1 MNEFLIVVTAVLPV
15 LFTALVGILMR
26 RVNCLTEEADK
37 SLLQLTINL
46 LIPCFIFDKLLGNPA
61 MAVPSNLVLAP
72 LVGVI
77 TVVVGILISLGLA
90 GLSGL
95 RDPLERKSFGFSA
108 GIYNYGYVPLPL
120 AMALFDRETVAALVV
135 HNIGVDFAF
144 WTMGAL
150 VFAQRDQPIWKKL
163 LRPPIF
169 AILATIILNFAGLAE
184 AVPEIVIRTARM
196 IGACAI
202 PVGLLLT
209 GAMTADLLKYFRSA
223 GSARVMA
230 AACGLRILL
239 LPLGFLLLAKFLPA
253 TIELKRVIVL
263 QAAMPAAVFA
273 ILAAKY
279 FQGHPPTALRVVLG
293 TSIVSFITI
302 PLWIRFGMQFVG
314 LEMPAH

>member
-1 MNEFLIVVTAVLPV
+1 MKEFVIVITAVLPV
-15 LFTALVGILMR
+15 LITALAGMLMR
-26 RVNCLTEEADK
+26 RVNYLTEEADK
-37 SLLQLTINL
+37 SLLQVTINL
-46 LIPCFIFDKLLGNPA
+46 LIPCFIFDNLLGNPA
-61 MAVPSNLVLAP
+61 MAVPSNLILAP
-72 LVGVI
+72 LVGMV
-77 TVVVGILISLGLA
+77 TVAAGIAISLALA

-95 RDPLERKSFGFSA
+95 TDPLERKSFGFSA

-120 AMALFDRETVAALVV
+120 ALALFDRETVAALVV

-144 WTMGAL
+144 WTVGAL

-169 AILATIILNFAGLAE
+169 AIVATILLNFVGAAE
-184 AVPEIVIRTARM
+184 QVPEIIIRTARM

-202 PVGLLLT
+202 PMGLILT
-209 GAMTADLLKYFRSA
+209 GAMTADLLKHFRSE
-223 GSARVMA
+223 GGGRVMA
-230 AACGLRILL
+230 SACFLRILL
-239 LPLGFLLLAKFLPA
+239 LPIGFLLLAKFLPA
-253 TIELKRVIVL
+253 TVELKRVIVI

-314 LEMPAH
+314 LEMK

>member
-1 MNEFLIVVTAVLPV
+1 MKEFVIVITAVLPV
-15 LFTALVGILMR
+15 LFTALAGILMR
-26 RVNCLTEEADK
+26 RVNCLNEEADK
-37 SLLQLTINL
+37 SLLDVTINL

-61 MAVPSNLVLAP
+61 MAVPSNLILAP
-72 LVGVI
+72 LVGMG
-77 TVVVGILISLGLA
+77 TVVVGILLSLALA

-150 VFAQRDQPIWKKL
+150 VFAQRDQPIWRKL

-169 AILATIILNFAGLAE
+169 AILATLLLNFTGLNE
-184 AVPEIVIRTARM
+184 KVPEIVIGTARM

-202 PVGLLLT
+202 PMGLILT
-209 GAMTADLLKYFRSA
+209 GAMTADLLKHFRSS
-223 GSARVMA
+223 GGGRVML
-230 AACGLRILL
+230 AACLLRIGL
-239 LPLGFLLLAKFLPA
+239 LPVGFLLLAKFLPA
-253 TIELKRVIVL
+253 TVELKRVIVL

-279 FQGHPPTALRVVLG
+279 FRGHPPTALRVVVG
-293 TSIVSFITI
+293 TSLLSFVTI

-314 LEMPAH
+314 LEMP

>member
-1 MNEFLIVVTAVLPV
+1 MKEFVIVITAVLPV
-15 LFTALVGILMR
+15 LFTALTGILMR

-37 SLLQLTINL
+37 SLLAVTINL

-61 MAVPSNLVLAP
+61 TAVPSNLVLAP
-72 LVGVI
+72 LVGMVTVI
-77 TVVVGILISLGLA
+77 GGILVSLALA

-95 RDPLERKSFGFSA
+95 KDPLERRSFGFSA

-120 AMALFDRETVAALVV
+120 ALALFDRETVATLVV

-150 VFAQRDQPIWKKL
+150 VFAQRDQPIWRKL

-169 AILATIILNFAGLAE
+169 AIAATLMLNFAGLDGR
-184 AVPEIVIRTARM
+184 VPEIVIGTARM

-202 PVGLLLT
+202 PMGLILT
-209 GAMTADLLKYFRSA
+209 GAMTADLLKHFRTN
-223 GSARVMA
+223 GGGRVLF
-230 AACGLRILL
+230 AACFLRIGL
-239 LPLGFLLLAKFLPA
+239 LPVAFLLLARFLPA
-253 TIELKRVIVL
+253 TVELKRVIVL

-279 FQGHPPTALRVVLG
+279 FRGHPPTALRVVLA
-293 TSIVSFITI
+293 TSVVSFITI
-302 PLWIRFGMQFVG
+302 PLWIRFGLQFVG
-314 LEMPAH
+314 LEMP